1 MTTPVRDLL
10 VTITPGALHVQ
21 LPEFQALLHEALAQQ
36 EAELAAL
43 SYARRVRLEA
53 EYYGLTETTIR
64 AWDAWGIPWRRLLT
78 RRPIP

>member
-1 MTTPVRDLL
+1 MTTPPLH
-10 VTITPGALHVQ
+10 VTITPALSSK

-43 SYARRVRLEA
+43 NYAMRVRLEA
-53 EYYGLTETTIR
+53 AYYGLTETDIR
-64 AWDAWGIPWRRLLT
+64 AWDAYGIPWRRLLT